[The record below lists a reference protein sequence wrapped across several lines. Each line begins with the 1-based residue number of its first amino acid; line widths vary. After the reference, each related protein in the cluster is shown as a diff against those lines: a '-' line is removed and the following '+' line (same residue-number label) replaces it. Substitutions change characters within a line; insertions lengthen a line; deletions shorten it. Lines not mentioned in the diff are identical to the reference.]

1 MFNIVA
7 DYFPLL
13 LNGYLEW
20 ESPIL
25 VAEIHYLGKSLM
37 AVEQMNWRKLNCGM
51 GWAEKSEMGCALNLD
66 KHTYV

>member
-1 MFNIVA
+1 MA
-7 DYFPLL
+7 DYFSLI

-37 AVEQMNWRKLNCGM
+37 VAVQMNWRKLNCE
-51 GWAEKSEMGCALNLD
+51 WEVAEKSETSCALNLD
-66 KHTYV
+66 KPNYV

>member
-1 MFNIVA
+1 MFNIMA
-7 DYFPLL
+7 DYFSLI

-37 AVEQMNWRKLNCGM
+37 AAVQMNWRKLNCGI
-51 GWAEKSEMGCALNLD
+51 GKS
-66 KHTYV
+66 